1 MVTVWILTILVWSVV
16 VPLSVPLSAQP
27 AVGGPQQMDAH
38 LAKARELLQQN
49 RPDLAIGE
57 FRAIVAGDPN
67 NTEAHANL
75 GVLLFFQGDYAKAAP
90 ELRESLRLKPEQW
103 KIWALLGLCEKR
115 LGQIEAARKDL
126 EQAFPKLEEEKLR
139 VEVGM
144 ELTEIHFAG
153 GDLEKAAGL
162 IGALRNIRPTDPD
175 ILYTA
180 HRIYSDLAEEARLTV
195 AMAAPDSARMHQLM
209 ADEAARRGNYDGA
222 IEQYREAI
230 RIEPHLPG
238 IHFQLAD
245 ALRALSSQADQAA
258 AEEEYQRA
266 FTENPFDV
274 KTACRLA
281 EYALGRNDLKQAQA
295 RYAQA
300 VALQPHDADANLGMA
315 RVLMETGQT
324 PAAQPFLLRAVE
336 ADPTNPVVHMRLA
349 TVYRESGRSEDA
361 ARELAEFRKLK
372 DLKDRLKSVY
382 ERMRLRAPGQERQ
395 SQDIPDK

>member
-1 MVTVWILTILVWSVV
+1 MVTVWILRILVWGAV
-16 VPLSVPLSAQP
+16 VPLSAQP
-27 AVGGPQQMDAH
+27 AAGGRQQMDAH

-103 KIWALLGLCEKR
+103 KIRALLGLCEKR
-115 LGQIEAARKDL
+115 LGQTEVARNDL

-209 ADEAARRGNYDGA
+209 ADEAARRGNFDGA

-238 IHFQLAD
+238 IHFQLAE

-281 EYALGRNDLKQAQA
+281 EYALGRNDLNQAQA

-315 RVLMETGQT
+315 RVLMETGET
-324 PAAQPFLLRAVE
+324 PKAQPFLLRAVE
-336 ADPTNPVVHMRLA
+336 VDPTNPVVHLRLA

-361 ARELAEFRKLK
+361 ARELSEFRKLK